1 MTEIIF
7 FWDPCLIPPTLA
19 FILTRK
25 SMLIAVAGTK
35 RDRFY
40 IYIKLILLAP
50 ACTVVQ
56 QTDNGC
62 NNYTINN
69 TNTNDKVY
77 KIDIAYKIY
86 NMYRILT

>member
-1 MTEIIF
+1 MTEILLEFMDLNGGDCKMDIY
-7 FWDPCLIPPTLA
+7 
-19 FILTRK
+19 
-25 SMLIAVAGTK
+25 AVAGTK

-62 NNYTINN
+62 NNNTVDN
-69 TNTNDKVY
+69 TNTNDTVYNIYKVSR
-77 KIDIAYKIY
+77 D
-86 NMYRILT
+86 